1 MSPGSPSL
9 SDGEIP
15 PGASL
20 AEQVREAAT
29 SVLQQQGMV
38 YEETSGLYYDY
49 KSGYYFDAERSLY
62 YDGNSGVY
70 YSYDQEAGKY
80 KVHSSMPE
88 EEVTAQKILSQA
100 ARDAQEAKE
109 KRRKKREKRGSKDKN
124 DPEELSEALDKISSV
139 LDSEDYSDD
148 DDDGTGSETIP
159 CVRIVV
165 LETEDSGVTVGS
177 LYLVTCKGG
186 SIGSKGPHE
195 VLLPDMGCSKHHARI
210 SYKEGKYFLRDLGS
224 RNGTWLAGKRMSVSK
239 MKSSEVQIGHG
250 TLIQIG
256 KTKLLC
262 HVHPGRETCLSCEPG
277 VVRVENREEEI
288 FDDVPLGTGRDKQ
301 RREGIKS
308 LKRKYGLEN
317 PGVVAPVDPESGSKY
332 MDRAGER
339 RRVIGSD
346 HHSVKTEVASV
357 DTAIN
362 QENKGFKMLAKM
374 GYKGG
379 GLGKDKKGIAE
390 PVKVEMRAKGAGLG
404 SDNPVIQINQKQKQK
419 NDIWLKTQRRFV
431 DAPVLDAFQDDT
443 DEDEAPS

>member
-1 MSPGSPSL
+1 
-9 SDGEIP
+9 
-15 PGASL
+15 
-20 AEQVREAAT
+20 
-29 SVLQQQGMV
+29 
-38 YEETSGLYYDY
+38 
-49 KSGYYFDAERSLY
+49 
-62 YDGNSGVY
+62 
-70 YSYDQEAGKY
+70 
-80 KVHSSMPE
+80 
-88 EEVTAQKILSQA
+88 
-100 ARDAQEAKE
+100 
-109 KRRKKREKRGSKDKN
+109 
-124 DPEELSEALDKISSV
+124 
-139 LDSEDYSDD
+139 
-148 DDDGTGSETIP
+148 
-159 CVRIVV
+159 
-165 LETEDSGVTVGS
+165 
-177 LYLVTCKGG
+177 
-186 SIGSKGPHE
+186 

-239 MKSSEVQIGHG
+239 MESAEVQIGHG

-277 VVRVENREEEI
+277 VVREDKREEEN
-288 FDDVPLGTGRDKQ
+288 FDDVPLGIGRDKQ

-317 PGVVAPVDPESGSKY
+317 PGVVAPVDHESGSKY

-404 SDNPVIQINQKQKQK
+404 SDNPVIQINQKQTQK

-443 DEDEAPS
+443 DEDVAPS